1 MMDMSDG
8 EMPELKVVEKDE
20 TKKDHDKVTLGKLAM
35 YAETGALGRLGA
47 AELKASSSLL
57 VAKFMRTCQQQL
69 QDREDQR
76 KKLRQK
82 YGEKDPNSDQ
92 ADSWA
97 VIPISQG
104 GDPEKWVG
112 YRTEVIDLDEVVID
126 FAGHEFKLRDLRK
139 ADKEADVPGVVIQM
153 LVDLKVFKE

>member
-35 YAETGALGRLGA
+35 YAETGVLSRLGA

-82 YGEKDPNSDQ
+82 YGEKDPTSDQ
-92 ADSWA
+92 ADSWV
-97 VIPISQG
+97 VISISQG

-112 YRTEVIDLDEVVID
+112 YRTEVIDLDEVVAD
-126 FAGHEFKLRDLRK
+126 LTGHEFRIRDLRL
-139 ADKEADVPGVVIQM
+139 ADKEANVPGVVIQM
-153 LVDLKVFKE
+153 LMDLKVFKE